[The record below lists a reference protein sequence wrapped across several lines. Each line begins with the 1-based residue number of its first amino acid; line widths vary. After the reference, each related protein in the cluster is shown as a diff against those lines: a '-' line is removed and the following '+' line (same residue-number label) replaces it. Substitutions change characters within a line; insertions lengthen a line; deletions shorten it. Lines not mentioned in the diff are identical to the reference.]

1 MAENKLPVSVVLL
14 AKNEEINIRDCLE
27 SCSFA
32 KELIVIDDGST
43 DKTVDI
49 AKELGAK
56 VFAHSMNGTEEPS
69 RRMASNK
76 QPNLGFSYWMLMN
89 G

>member
-49 AKELGAK
+49 
-56 VFAHSMNGTEEPS
+56 
-69 RRMASNK
+69 
-76 QPNLGFSYWMLMN
+76 
-89 G
+89 